1 MSGHRLNIIPRQTFD
16 FTYLAAGA
24 SQTHVLAG
32 KIPTARF
39 TKAELL
45 VRAHSVGIDSAGTDA
60 SITVDVVNDAS
71 TDEDPNRTFLGD
83 TAIAGGYVTFTEA
96 TSGGAFELWPLTGDF
111 GSMVAVRVI
120 GLQSTGTAYSLVAE
134 ISADLILKEG

>member
-1 MSGHRLNIIPRQTFD
+1 MIIIPRQTFD

-24 SQTHVLAG
+24 SETRVLAG
-32 KIPTARF
+32 KIPTTRF

-45 VRAHSVGIDSAGTDA
+45 VRVHTVGIDPAGANAT
-60 SITVDVVNDAS
+60 ITVDVVNDAS
-71 TDEDPNRTFLGD
+71 TDEDPNATFLGD
-83 TAIAGGYVTFTEA
+83 TAITDAEVIIWEGTA
-96 TSGGAFELWPLTGDF
+96 NGAFGLAPLSGDF

-120 GLQSTGTAYSLVAE
+120 GLQSTVTAYSLVAE

>member
-1 MSGHRLNIIPRQTFD
+1 MDMAGQALR
-16 FTYLAAGA
+16 YLAAGA

-45 VRAHSVGIDSAGTDA
+45 VRAHTVGIDSAGTDA

-71 TDEDPNRTFLGD
+71 TDEDPNATFLGD
-83 TAIAGGYVTFTEA
+83 TAITDAEVTIWEGTA
-96 TSGGAFELWPLTGDF
+96 NGAFALAPLTGDF

>member
-1 MSGHRLNIIPRQTFD
+1 MNIIPRQTFD

-24 SQTHVLAG
+24 SETRVLAG

-45 VRAHSVGIDSAGTDA
+45 VRVHTVGIDSAGTDA

-71 TDEDPNRTFLGD
+71 TDEDPNATFLGD
-83 TAIAGGYVTFTEA
+83 TAITDAEVTIWEGTA
-96 TSGGAFELWPLTGDF
+96 NGAFALAPLTGDF